1 MIISKDTKNSG
12 ILITENKWKNLT
24 LHTPTHNIY
33 IYIYIY
39 ITFWAGNSEVAIEL
53 YKEKPMIYIEKEK
66 GKNASR
72 LS

>member
-1 MIISKDTKNSG
+1 VMIISKDTKNSG

-24 LHTPTHNIY
+24 LHTPTHN
-33 IYIYIY
+33 IYIY

>member
-1 MIISKDTKNSG
+1 MMIISKDTKNSG
-12 ILITENKWKNLT
+12 ILITENKWKNVT
-24 LHTPTHNIY
+24 LHTTPTHKND
-33 IYIYIY
+33 

-53 YKEKPMIYIEKEK
+53 YKEKPMIYKEKGK

>member
-1 MIISKDTKNSG
+1 MKESY
-12 ILITENKWKNLT
+12 IT
-24 LHTPTHNIY
+24 HTHAQF